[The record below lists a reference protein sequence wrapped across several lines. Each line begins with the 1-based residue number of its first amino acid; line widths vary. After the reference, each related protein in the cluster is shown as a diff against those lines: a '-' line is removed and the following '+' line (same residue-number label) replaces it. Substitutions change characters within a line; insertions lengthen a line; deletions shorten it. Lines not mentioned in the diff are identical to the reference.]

1 MTVSTM
7 RALRLTDWESTPEL
21 SEVAVPEPQGS
32 EVLVEVTAAGLCR
45 SDLHIM
51 SSPPG
56 VYPYNLPFTLG
67 HETAGRVAALGPAAS
82 GVAVGDPV
90 VVYSRWG
97 CGACWQ
103 CANGRDNACARTQHG
118 AHGAGLGRDGGLADY
133 VLVPAARY
141 LVPAPG
147 LDPVHAAPLTD
158 AALTSYHAVKL
169 SLGKLRPGSTALV
182 LGIGGL
188 GHMAIQ
194 VLKAITAAR
203 VLAVDVRDAALDLAR
218 EAGADAVLSAERLTP
233 AGVRSELGPDGATI
247 ALDFVGADATLE
259 LAAGSVA
266 QGGDVAYVGRAGGE
280 LKVKPGLIPYEVTVR
295 MPTWGTLPELA
306 EVVALARSGA
316 IHSEAEVYRLDEA
329 VSAYGRLKQGEVVGR
344 AVIRAGA

>member
-1 MTVSTM
+1 MSQSMM
-7 RALRLTDWESTPEL
+7 RALRLTDWQSTPEL
-21 SEVAVPEPQGS
+21 SEVAIPEPQGS

-51 SSPPG
+51 GSPAG
-56 VYPYNLPFTLG
+56 IYPYDLPFTLG

-103 CANGRDNACARTQHG
+103 CANGRDNACARTQRT

-133 VLVPAARY
+133 LLVPAARY
-141 LVPAPG
+141 LVPAAG
-147 LDPVHAAPLTD
+147 LDPVNAAPLTD
-158 AALTSYHAVKL
+158 AALTSYHAVTL
-169 SLGKLRPGSTALV
+169 SLDKLRPGSTALV

-194 VLKAITAAR
+194 VLKAVTAAR

-218 EAGADAVLSAERLTP
+218 EAGADAVLSAQDLTP
-233 AGVRSELGPDGATI
+233 ADVRAELGPDGATV

-259 LAAGSVA
+259 LAAG
-266 QGGDVAYVGRAGGE
+266 VGRAGRRRR
-280 LKVKPGLIPYEVTVR
+280 IHR
-295 MPTWGTLPELA
+295 
-306 EVVALARSGA
+306 ARRRRA
-316 IHSEAEVYRLDEA
+316 
-329 VSAYGRLKQGEVVGR
+329 QGEARADSVRGHRAHAHVGH
-344 AVIRAGA
+344 AAGARRGGGAGAHRRDPLRGRGLRARPGR